1 MIEAWNSLDVPMKV
15 LWGITLAA
23 SLIFVIQSIMTFF
36 GADGDADADFSNG
49 GDFSSDGSGGDLGGH
64 DGSLGADGAADI
76 HDGLNGNG
84 SDVDLNEASHG
95 MNLLTFK
102 NFVNFCLGFG
112 WSAILLKEDIGS
124 VPLLLFLSALVG
136 VALVVAVMYLY
147 KWLWSMQ
154 QSGNIDLFK
163 CAKGCQGAVYIP
175 VPAQRAG
182 EGKVQISINNSIR
195 EYGALTDGQALKT
208 GARVTVVEVVD
219 SNTVLVEEEGAMIV

>member
-23 SLIFVIQSIMTFF
+23 SLIFVIQSIMTFL
-36 GADGDADADFSNG
+36 GADGDADSDFSNG
-49 GDFSSDGSGGDLGGH
+49 GDFGGH

-76 HDGLNGNG
+76 HNSLNGNG
-84 SDVDLNEASHG
+84 SDVDLSEANQG

-136 VALVVAVMYLY
+136 VGLVIAVMYLY

-154 QSGNIDLFK
+154 QSGNIDLYK
-163 CAKGCQGAVYIP
+163 CAKGCQGTVYIP

-195 EYGALTDGQALKT
+195 EYGALTDGPALKT
-208 GARVTVVEVVD
+208 GARITVVEVVD
-219 SNTVLVEEEGAMIV
+219 GNTVLVEEDGAMIV